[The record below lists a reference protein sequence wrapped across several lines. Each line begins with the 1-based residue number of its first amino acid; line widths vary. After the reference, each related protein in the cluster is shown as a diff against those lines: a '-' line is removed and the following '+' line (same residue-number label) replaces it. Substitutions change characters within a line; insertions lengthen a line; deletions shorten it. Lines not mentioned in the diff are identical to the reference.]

1 MSLRPAAPTRTGTAA
16 GGSGAPPPIA
26 EASRVDALTEINLA
40 DLLDSV
46 GLGRL
51 QATPLRH
58 LFRPVARR
66 FALTAAEFDARVGLY
81 GLSKGSEWLVHRMSA
96 GLQVS
101 GQDHVPLHGPIV
113 VLSNHP
119 GITDT
124 VALFTALAS
133 RSDLRVM
140 ALDRPFL
147 RALPQ
152 VARQL
157 IFLPEDAA
165 GLAAALRAGARHLRD
180 GGALLTFPAGE
191 IEPDPATFGTARAI
205 DSLHRWTDSY
215 ALFARL
221 VPRTVFVPAL
231 VSGVISPDAQRHP
244 LTRLRRTPRN
254 REKMAA
260 ALQIALARYRDMRP
274 QVRFGPP
281 QMLAPAQGAQ
291 PLCAA
296 IAAQMREMVLA
307 IGAPIACRSG

>member
-1 MSLRPAAPTRTGTAA
+1 MSVRPGVATGAGTAA
-16 GGSGAPPPIA
+16 GGPGASPRAA

-40 DLLDSV
+40 ELLDSV
-46 GLGRL
+46 GLARL

-58 LFRPVARR
+58 LFRPAARR
-66 FALTAAEFDARVGLY
+66 FALTAAEFDARVGLH
-81 GLSKGSEWLVHRMSA
+81 GLSEGSEWLVRQMTT
-96 GLQVS
+96 GLQVT
-101 GQDHVPLHGPIV
+101 GQAHVPPDGPVV

-119 GITDT
+119 GMTDT
-124 VALFTALAS
+124 VALFSALAS
-133 RSDLRVM
+133 RPDLRVM

-147 RALPQ
+147 RALPH

-165 GLAAALRAGARHLRD
+165 GLAAALRAGARHLKN

-205 DSLHRWTDSY
+205 DSLGHWTDSY

-231 VSGVISPDAQRHP
+231 VSGVISPHAQRHP
-244 LTRLRRTPRN
+244 LTRLRRTQRD

-260 ALQIALARYRDMRP
+260 ALQIALPGYRDLQAR
-274 QVRFGPP
+274 VCFGAALPGS
-281 QMLAPAQGAQ
+281 ARGART
-291 PLCAA
+291 LCDG
-296 IAAQMREMVLA
+296 IAAQMRRMVLA
-307 IGAPIACRSG
+307 GAA